1 MPDETNQAPGQDP
14 LQLSEDFFSAYA
26 NQVRF
31 ETSAWDLKI
40 LFGQVDQTGGTAVVE
55 WHTAITIPWAQA
67 KIGVYTLQAHVA
79 GFEAFYGKIQ
89 VPWDVVPAPPIA
101 PTEEEARGKPQVKA
115 LYETALKL
123 YEQFKSTL

>member
-1 MPDETNQAPGQDP
+1 MPEQTNHAPAQQP
-14 LQLSEDFFSAYA
+14 FELSEDFFSAYA

-40 LFGQVDQTGGTAVVE
+40 VFGQVDQSRGTAVVE
-55 WHTAITIPWAQA
+55 WHTAITIPWSQA

-79 GFEAFYGKIQ
+79 SFEAFYGKIQ
-89 VPWDVVPAPPIA
+89 VPWDVVPAPPLA
-101 PTEEEARGKPQVKA
+101 PTEEEAKQKPVVKA
-115 LYETALKL
+115 IYETILKL